1 MGEEIELA
9 AKTNAEVVT
18 ALAEASGAL
27 GPPQEFW
34 GAITS
39 AIHYHFYPRVI
50 KQAQAAAEKIKESG
64 LPERAYA
71 DIPDKLLRAILEQ
84 GAVEDDSDMQE
95 RWANLLAN
103 ALTSDSADV
112 RIAFPR
118 ILSELEPSEARLLDR
133 LANNKGDPR
142 IPHNWAIAE
151 FAVTE
156 PDLENVERLELIRY
170 ELTDALTYGD
180 MADLSGASRKSFNLT
195 SFGRALV
202 EACRA
207 PQPPSSDIAEA

>member
-9 AKTNAEVVT
+9 AKTTGEVVT
-18 ALAEASGAL
+18 ALTEASGVL

-39 AIHYHFYPRVI
+39 GIHYHFYPRVI
-50 KQAQAAAEKIKESG
+50 KQAQAAAEKIRNSE
-64 LPERAYA
+64 LPQRAYSE
-71 DIPDKLLRAILEQ
+71 IPDKLLRAILEQ
-84 GAVEDDSDMQE
+84 GAVEDDPDTQD

-112 RIAFPR
+112 RIAFPK
-118 ILSELEPSEARLLDR
+118 ILGELEPSEARLLDR
-133 LANNKGDPR
+133 LGKNKGDPR

-151 FAVTE
+151 FAVSE

-180 MADLSGASRKSFNLT
+180 IADLSGASRKSFNLT
-195 SFGRALV
+195 SFGRAFV

-207 PQPPSSDIAEA
+207 PQPPSADTTDT